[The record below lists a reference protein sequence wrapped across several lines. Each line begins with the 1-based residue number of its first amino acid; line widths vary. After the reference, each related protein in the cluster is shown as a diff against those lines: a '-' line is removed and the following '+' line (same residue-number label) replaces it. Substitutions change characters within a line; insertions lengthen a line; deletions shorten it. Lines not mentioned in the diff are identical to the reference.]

1 MASACAAFLVVSS
14 NGADLA
20 TWEANG
26 LTNSGP
32 SPFAPA
38 TTASNITVGGLARGS
53 ALTTGTAG
61 NTWGGT
67 NWFVTGAPA
76 QDAATAITNNRFV
89 YFTVTPNSGYKVSF
103 SAFSTFNYRRS
114 GTGASLGIVQV
125 EVGTGNGFT
134 NITAQLSYPITASAG
149 GSVAPIDLST
159 IPSLQNIPENT
170 VVTFRMVNYAAT
182 ATTGTWYINNGAT
195 VGPDLVITGAVEPF
209 TTDPD
214 LTVTK
219 THTDTFTQG
228 DTGRTYTL
236 TATNSGVSPTTGT
249 VTLTDTLPAGLTATA
264 MSGTGWTIDLPNKT
278 ATRSDALAPG
288 NSYDPVTV
296 TVNVSGGA
304 PASVTNVATVS
315 GGGETNTANNTA
327 SDPTTIVS
335 STPSLTVFTDFDSLP
350 ENGGTVTATVYRPD
364 PFPSAVPALTV
375 NLSSSDTTEAT
386 VPATVV
392 IPENELSATFT
403 ITGVPDGTF
412 DPDAAVTMTASTA
425 GFNEGTKVVTVT
437 NVDPAPV
444 LPPTVVINKYLNAS
458 TELVELLVVGDGI
471 PGHTVDMNGMVLK
484 DFSGSI
490 AATDNGGKR
499 VFANAIFN
507 VVPVGTLI
515 VISNVPGASNATTTD
530 TDASDFLLRVALD
543 DDAYFSGTTGSFDI
557 AATEMVMIKSAG
569 SPVAG
574 WTGAMCALASGTA
587 GSYTPYTSANC
598 YKTFIAGSPNATNG
612 PVITNTNSSLADF
625 NGAVNGT
632 DGTIIPLSPSS
643 FGLANGPSNLIY
655 IRALRGITTAD
666 GTGTASIVNA
676 TPAITLLGHNIFD
689 RNQAGQ
695 SVALTLTGGIPSPV
709 LNSFSVTVPVT
720 FGIPLQANCTVTG
733 AGAGTPVISVSGQT
747 VTITGTAVNSTDSA
761 TLTISGLSTPDPTG
775 VTEDGN
781 NPFAVQTSSAGGFLT
796 PITTSPFAVV
806 IIPISALRDTDAN
819 GVPLDLGKTVAVSG
833 VVTEENFNTLQT
845 SGFIQDG
852 DFGINVFSFN
862 NGFNLIKDHRYVITG
877 SILQFSGL
885 TEISPPTLADAI
897 DLGADTA
904 PTPLPLTA
912 AQIAAPANP
921 LDLEAYEGRLV
932 TVTGLSYVSG
942 TWAIPANTTPNNV
955 VVTDG
960 SGNNITIRL
969 FVGSSA
975 STVPNY
981 PITVTGIFSQSDNVT
996 PFDSAY
1002 AIMPRSD
1009 ADVVSAPLYNYAAWT
1024 ELQWPGETDLA
1035 IIGFD
1040 ADPDGDSIPNG
1051 IEHPLGLDPKAA
1063 NTSPYLTLL
1072 GDASSLAFS
1081 HPRTK
1086 NLASDVTIS
1095 YEWSLDLQAWYGSSA
1110 DVGGVIVT
1118 FTEDSVDTAP
1128 VDYDIVSSHASVIAG
1143 SPTEVF
1149 IRIRATK

>member
-1 MASACAAFLVVSS
+1 M
-14 NGADLA
+14 
-20 TWEANG
+20 T
-26 LTNSGP
+26 
-32 SPFAPA
+32 
-38 TTASNITVGGLARGS
+38 ITVA
-53 ALTTGTAG
+53 AAG
-61 NTWGGT
+61 YN
-67 NWFVTGAPA
+67 
-76 QDAATAITNNRFV
+76 D
-89 YFTVTPNSGYKVSF
+89 
-103 SAFSTFNYRRS
+103 
-114 GTGASLGIVQV
+114 
-125 EVGTGNGFT
+125 
-134 NITAQLSYPITASAG
+134 
-149 GSVAPIDLST
+149 
-159 IPSLQNIPENT
+159 
-170 VVTFRMVNYAAT
+170 
-182 ATTGTWYINNGAT
+182 
-195 VGPDLVITGAVEPF
+195 
-209 TTDPD
+209 
-214 LTVTK
+214 
-219 THTDTFTQG
+219 
-228 DTGRTYTL
+228 
-236 TATNSGVSPTTGT
+236 
-249 VTLTDTLPAGLTATA
+249 
-264 MSGTGWTIDLPNKT
+264 
-278 ATRSDALAPG
+278 
-288 NSYDPVTV
+288 
-296 TVNVSGGA
+296 
-304 PASVTNVATVS
+304 
-315 GGGETNTANNTA
+315 
-327 SDPTTIVS
+327 
-335 STPSLTVFTDFDSLP
+335 
-350 ENGGTVTATVYRPD
+350 
-364 PFPSAVPALTV
+364 
-375 NLSSSDTTEAT
+375 
-386 VPATVV
+386 
-392 IPENELSATFT
+392 
-403 ITGVPDGTF
+403 
-412 DPDAAVTMTASTA
+412 
-425 GFNEGTKVVTVT
+425 GTKVVTVT

-484 DFSGSI
+484 DHSGSI
-490 AATDNGGKR
+490 ANDNGGKR
-499 VFANAIFN
+499 LFANPIFN
-507 VVPVGTLI
+507 AVPVGTLI

-557 AATEMVMIKSAG
+557 SATEMVMLKSSG

-574 WTGAMCALASGTA
+574 WTGAICALASGAA
-587 GSYTPYTSANC
+587 GSYTTFNDANC
-598 YKTFIAGSPNATNG
+598 YKTFVAGSPNATNG
-612 PVITNTNSSLADF
+612 PVITNTNSSLGDF
-625 NGAVNGT
+625 TGT
-632 DGTIIPLSPSS
+632 DGVVTPLTPAS

-689 RNQAGQ
+689 RNQTGQ

-733 AGAGTPVISVSGQT
+733 AGAGTPVISVTGQT
-747 VTITGTAVNSTDSA
+747 VTITGTAVNSIDSA

-775 VTEDGN
+775 ITEDGN
-781 NPFAVQTSSAGGFLT
+781 YPFAVQTSSSGGFLT
-796 PITTSPFAVV
+796 PITTSPSAVV
-806 IIPISALRDTDAN
+806 IIPINALRDTDAT
-819 GVPLDLGKTVAVSG
+819 GVPIDLGKTVAVSG

-1009 ADVVSAPLYNYAAWT
+1009 ADVVSAPLYNYAAWA

-1035 IIGFD
+1035 IIGFT
-1040 ADPDGDSIPNG
+1040 ADPDQDGILNG
-1051 IEHPLGLDPKAA
+1051 MEHGLGLNPKTAT
-1063 NTSPYLTLL
+1063 TSPYLTLV
-1072 GDASSLAFS
+1072 GDAGSLAFS

-1086 NLASDVTIS
+1086 DLASDVTLS
-1095 YEWSLDLQAWYGSSA
+1095 YEWSADLQSWYAGGV
-1110 DVGGVIVT
+1110 DVGGVVVT

-1128 VDYDIVSSHASVIAG
+1128 VDYDIVSSHATIASG
-1143 SPTEVF
+1143 NPEEVF